1 MLALSKVQSI
11 YKKIEYTQFKSQV
24 MPRVLQVLDTAK
36 NVDLKL
42 EVFTTLNIIMK
53 TIDAQTL
60 KTDVMKAMEKLRAKE
75 TDPKICM
82 KMLETYE
89 EIAKV
94 LGPEEIGQKILP
106 GIIPMLI
113 TGQFTKPEYRD
124 LLASVRRLIDQI
136 EGWRMP
142 QLPETKA
149 TLGQGINMG
158 QAEKQVD

>member
-1 MLALSKVQSI
+1 
-11 YKKIEYTQFKSQV
+11 
-24 MPRVLQVLDTAK
+24 
-36 NVDLKL
+36 
-42 EVFTTLNIIMK
+42 
-53 TIDAQTL
+53 
-60 KTDVMKAMEKLRAKE
+60 MKAMEKLRAKE

-89 EIAKV
+89 EIAKI

-124 LLASVRRLIDQI
+124 MLASVRRLIDQI

-142 QLPETKA
+142 
-149 TLGQGINMG
+149 
-158 QAEKQVD
+158 

>member
-1 MLALSKVQSI
+1 M
-11 YKKIEYTQFKSQV
+11 
-24 MPRVLQVLDTAK
+24 LQVLETAK
-36 NVDLKL
+36 NLELKL

-89 EIAKV
+89 EIAKI

-113 TGQFTKPEYRD
+113 TG
-124 LLASVRRLIDQI
+124 
-136 EGWRMP
+136 
-142 QLPETKA
+142 
-149 TLGQGINMG
+149 
-158 QAEKQVD
+158 